1 VVWRSLGHVYMEERA
16 RHALVDAHDALG
28 RRRMLFF
35 DMIPDDDLVHQ
46 FFFSMAYLLVAA
58 LGAR

>member
-1 VVWRSLGHVYMEERA
+1 MEERA